1 MWSLQEKLWR
11 KVGIALLLSWNIAGA
26 ELPPL
31 LDRELFFGN
40 PEILGAQLS
49 PDGQFIAFLK
59 PWNDTRN
66 IWVKRTNEPFA
77 SARLLTAETK
87 RPIPGFFWSRDSRFI
102 LFVKDNDGDENFNV
116 WAVSPH
122 HPSAPGEPVPKARN
136 LTDLKGV
143 RAVIYEVPKAHPD
156 WLFVG
161 LNDRDPAWHDL
172 YRLSISTG
180 ERQLLFKNTER
191 IVGWSF
197 DLQGNPRVASRIKDD
212 GSTEIL
218 RFSQG
223 QLQPIYSCSPLESCG
238 VVRFHK
244 NGKQVYI
251 FANRGEQ
258 ENFVSLRLLDLDT
271 GEETKVEADPE
282 GKVDLSQAVFSER
295 SDELVGT
302 VYLEDRARV
311 YFRDPQWAAMYKF
324 LKKKFKGQ
332 EVSFSSETAHEQLF
346 LVTVTSDTEPG
357 ATYLFYPKKRKLVF
371 QYRIRER
378 LPRRFLASV
387 RPVHYPSSDGLEIPA
402 YLTLPKGV
410 KAENL
415 PTVMVPH
422 GGPWARNFWRYNGL
436 AQFLANR
443 GYAVFQPNFR
453 GSTGYGKAFLNAG
466 NRQWGEKMQDDLTW
480 GIKYLVEKGIADP
493 KRIGILGG
501 SYGGYAT
508 LAGVAFTPDLYA
520 AAVDIVGP
528 SNLLTLLASI
538 PPYWEAMRAIFH
550 VRMGDPS
557 TPEGK
562 AQLERQS
569 PLNHVEKIKTPLL
582 IVQGANDPRVKK
594 SESDQI
600 VVALRE
606 AGFPVEYLLAE
617 DEGHGF
623 VRPVNQMA
631 MYAAVEKFLAKHLGG
646 RFQPDMPET
655 VRKRLQEITVDVAK
669 VEKPKPITVKAESL
683 PALTLTP
690 GQWRYRLEVQAQGK
704 TTNLESEIAVSE
716 EPEGWQVTETSRL
729 PQGSISDTVHLA
741 RQSLALISRE
751 IQQGPL
757 QIHVAVR
764 DGKIN
769 GTMTFSGQTKTFTL
783 QAPGSFFGEGPA
795 LLPSVASLPLQPGFH
810 HSFYKLDLM
819 SQATL
824 ACELTVTGEEALPQ
838 GADSLPVWKVEM
850 TCGEGQEHVTI
861 WVDKASRQVLKSTR
875 TGARLGGGSYTREL
889 VSQNEH
895 TGLAPSARK

>member
-1 MWSLQEKLWR
+1 MQNLRAKLWK
-11 KVGIALLLSWNIAGA
+11 KVGIALLLSWGIAGA

-40 PEILGAQLS
+40 PEIAGAQLS

-59 PWNDTRN
+59 PWKDTRN
-66 IWVKRTNEPFA
+66 IWVKRTNEPFS

-87 RPIPGFFWSRDSRFI
+87 RPIPAFFWSRDSRFI

-116 WAVSPH
+116 WAVSPQL
-122 HPSAPGEPVPKARN
+122 PTPPGEPAPQARN

-143 RAVIYEVPKAHPD
+143 RAVIYEVPKAFPD
-156 WLFVG
+156 LIFVG

-172 YRLSISTG
+172 YQLSISTG
-180 ERQLLFKNTER
+180 ERQLLFTNTER
-191 IVGWSF
+191 IAGWEF
-197 DLQGNPRVASRIKDD
+197 DLQGNPRLATRVKDD
-212 GSTEIL
+212 GTTEFL

-223 QLQPIYSCSPLESCG
+223 QFQPIYSCAPLESCA
-238 VVRFHK
+238 VIRFHK
-244 NGKQVYI
+244 NGQQVYI
-251 FANRGEQ
+251 LANRGDAEDL
-258 ENFVSLRLLDLDT
+258 VSLRLLDLAT

-282 GKVDLSQAVFSER
+282 GKVDLTQAIFSER
-295 SDELVGT
+295 TDELVGT

-311 YFRDPQWAAMYKF
+311 YFRDPQWAAAYSF
-324 LKKKFKGQ
+324 LKKKFKDQ
-332 EVSFSSETAHEQLF
+332 EVSFSSMTADEQLM
-346 LVTVTSDTEPG
+346 LVTVSADKEPG
-357 ATYLFYPKKRKLVF
+357 ATYLFHRAKRKLVF

-378 LPRRFLASV
+378 LSRQYLASM
-387 RPVHYPSSDGLEIPA
+387 RPVRYPSSDGLEIPA

-410 KAENL
+410 KAEKL
-415 PTVMVPH
+415 PTIVVPH
-422 GGPWARNFWRYNGL
+422 GGPWARDFWGYVGL

-443 GYAVFQPNFR
+443 GYAVLQPNFR

-480 GIKYLVEKGIADP
+480 GVRYLVEKGIADP
-493 KRIGILGG
+493 KRVGILGG

-538 PPYWEAMRAIFH
+538 PPYWEAIRAIFH

-569 PLNHVEKIKTPLL
+569 PLHHVKKIKTPLL

-606 AGFPVEYLLAE
+606 AGFPVEYLLAD

-623 VRPVNQMA
+623 ARPVNQMA

-646 RFQPDMPET
+646 RYQADMPET
-655 VRKRLQEITVDVAK
+655 VRKRLDELTVDVTK
-669 VEKPKPITVKAESL
+669 VEKPKPITVSAQTL
-683 PALTLTP
+683 PNLTLIP
-690 GQWRYRLEVQAQGK
+690 GRWRYRLEWHAQGK
-704 TTNLESEIAVSE
+704 ITNLESEIAVSE
-716 EPEGWQVTETSRL
+716 QPQGWRVTETLRL
-729 PQGSISDTVHLA
+729 PQGSISDTVQLA
-741 RQSLALISRE
+741 KDSLTLISRDT
-751 IQQGPL
+751 QQGPL

-764 DGKIN
+764 NGKVDG
-769 GTMTFSGQTKTFTL
+769 TVFFSGQSKPFTL
-783 QAPGSFFGEGPA
+783 EAPGSFFGEGPA
-795 LLPSVASLPLQPGFH
+795 LLPAVASLPLQPGFH
-810 HSFYKLDLM
+810 HNFYRLDVI
-819 SQATL
+819 SQTAL
-824 ACELTVTGEEALPQ
+824 PCALTVAGEEALAR
-838 GADSLPVWKVEM
+838 GTDALPVWKVEV
-850 TCGEGQEHVTI
+850 TCGDGQEQLTI
-861 WVDKASRQVLKSTR
+861 WVDKDSRQVLKGTG
-875 TGARLGGGSYTREL
+875 TGARLGGASFVIEL
-889 VSQNEH
+889 VSQQ
-895 TGLAPSARK
+895 